1 MTTPSLQKIFEAV
14 AAGEVSPSQAMAD
27 WRAMEYDVLEE
38 FAKLDGQRTART
50 GFPEVVYSEGKT
62 NGHVIRILEAMKKTQ
77 EMAIAT
83 RVTKEM
89 AHAVKSHPNLLDI
102 HYYDTARIL
111 SVHDRPEPSSS
122 QVVCVLAAGT
132 SDLPVAEEA
141 AVTLELS
148 GVLVKRVYDVGVAG
162 LHRLLRNRHVIQEG
176 DAIIVV
182 AGMDGALPGVVG
194 GLTSKP
200 IIAVPTSVGYGAA
213 FGGLAPL
220 LTMLNACSPGVGVV
234 NIDNGFGAAVLAYRI
249 LHSRQKG

>member
-1 MTTPSLQKIFEAV
+1 
-14 AAGEVSPSQAMAD
+14 MAE
-27 WRAMEYDVLEE
+27 WSALEYDVLEE
-38 FAKLDGQRTART
+38 YAKLDGQRTART

-62 NGHVIRILEAMKKTQ
+62 HDQVTKILLAMKRTN
-77 EMAIAT
+77 EMALAT
-83 RVTKEM
+83 RVSKDL
-89 AHAVKSHPNLLDI
+89 AAAVRSHEDLKQIHYFPTANLLSLQDK
-102 HYYDTARIL
+102 
-111 SVHDRPEPSSS
+111 PSPTTS
-122 QVVCVLAAGT
+122 QVVCVLCAGT

-141 AVTLELS
+141 AVTLELA
-148 GVLVKRVYDVGVAG
+148 GVKVQRIYDVGVAG
-162 LHRLLRNRHVIQEG
+162 IHRLLRNRQAIQDG

-200 IIAVPTSVGYGAA
+200 IVAVPTSVGYGAA

-249 LHSRQKG
+249 LHSHTSL